1 MAELD
6 VTPRHEDADERGR
19 LRMPSVQPLAHLRVI
34 DLTRVRAGPTAV
46 RQLADWGAEVVK
58 VELPEDESTDRT
70 RHGSDFQNLQR
81 NKRSLSLNL
90 KSEEGRAV
98 FRRLVEGADV
108 LVENYRPDVKDR
120 LGIAYDDL
128 RKINPRLIY
137 ASISGYGQTGPYRMR
152 PGVDQIAQGMGGL
165 MAITGLEGQGP
176 VRAGIAIADM
186 GAGLY
191 CAIGILT
198 ALIERDRSGEG
209 QWIRTSLLQA
219 QIALLDF
226 QAARWL
232 VEGEVA
238 GQAGNDHPTASPTG
252 MFPTSDGY
260 INIAPF
266 GESQWRKLCAALA
279 LEDMLDDE
287 RFGDMKSRAGHRD
300 ALNARIAAATSG
312 GTSDYWIGVLNQA
325 GIPCGPIYKMDQ
337 VFADPQVEHLGIA
350 QSVDHPTLGTLR
362 LVGQPIEMSR
372 SQSALRTAAPERGQH
387 NVEILREL
395 GFDPVEIEAMK
406 RRGTI

>member
-1 MAELD
+1 
-6 VTPRHEDADERGR
+6 
-19 LRMPSVQPLAHLRVI
+19 MPALAPLAHLRVI

-46 RQLADWGAEVVK
+46 RQLADWGAEVIK
-58 VELPEDESTDRT
+58 VELPEDEATDRA

-81 NKRSLSLNL
+81 NRRSLSLYL
-90 KSEEGRAV
+90 KSEEGKAV
-98 FRRLVEGADV
+98 FRRLVERADV

-128 RKINPRLIY
+128 KAVNPRLVY

-198 ALIERDRSGEG
+198 ALIERERSGEG
-209 QWIRTSLLQA
+209 QWIQTSLLQA

-232 VEGEVA
+232 VEGEVP
-238 GQAGNDHPTASPTG
+238 GQAGNDHPTACPTG
-252 MFPTSDGY
+252 MFPTSDGF

-266 GESQWRKLCAALA
+266 GETQWQKLCAALG
-279 LEDMLDDE
+279 LDDMPGDE
-287 RFGDMKSRAGHRD
+287 RFRDMRSRARHRD
-300 ALNARIAAATSG
+300 VVNARIGAATRAK
-312 GTSDYWIGVLNQA
+312 TSEAWIAVLNEA
-325 GIPCGPIYKMDQ
+325 GIPCGPIYRMDQ

-350 QSVDHPTLGTLR
+350 QSVDHPTLGTMR

-372 SQSALRTAAPERGQH
+372 SRSSLRSAAPERGQH
-387 NVEILREL
+387 NVEILTEL
-395 GFDPVEIEAMK
+395 GFDAAEIEAMK

>member
-1 MAELD
+1 M
-6 VTPRHEDADERGR
+6 P
-19 LRMPSVQPLAHLRVI
+19 MPSAAPLAHLRVI

-46 RQLADWGAEVVK
+46 RQLADWGAEVIK
-58 VELPEDESTDRT
+58 VELPEDAAMDKT

-98 FRRLVEGADV
+98 FRRLIERADV

-128 RKINPRLIY
+128 KQINPRLIY
-137 ASISGYGQTGPYRMR
+137 ASISGYGQTGPYRAR

-165 MAITGLEGQGP
+165 MAITGHEGQGP

-198 ALIERDRSGEG
+198 ALVERERSGEG
-209 QWIRTSLLQA
+209 QWIQTSLLQA

-238 GQAGNDHPTASPTG
+238 GQAGNDHPTVCPTG

-266 GESQWRKLCAALA
+266 GEAQWRKLCAALGIEEA
-279 LEDMLDDE
+279 LADK
-287 RFGDMKSRAGHRD
+287 RFHDGPSRARNRE
-300 ALNARIAAATSG
+300 ALNALIAAATRAR
-312 GTSDYWIGVLNQA
+312 TSDYWIGVLNEA
-325 GIPCGPIYKMDQ
+325 GIPSGPIYKMDQ
-337 VFADPQVEHLGIA
+337 VFADPQVKHIGIA
-350 QSVDHPTLGTLR
+350 QSVAHPTLGEMT
-362 LVGQPIEMSR
+362 LVGQPIVMSR
-372 SQSALRTAAPERGQH
+372 SQSALKSAAPERGEH

-395 GFDPVEIEAMK
+395 GFDAEEIDAMK